1 MVVVSVEIR
10 FSLISIAGVVV
21 SGMDLAVVARSARDD
36 GFVDVAWRVV
46 VVIVD
51 VDVVVAVSVIGS
63 IDEDKIVVVSIVGNS
78 EDVVRMLVM
87 VVSVGCLDWMI
98 REPIAVPWAI
108 VVVVVSSIEFVISV
122 GCVLSSINEISDP
135 TVEPRLELSS
145 VSFLDVMTSIRSE
158 VFSKAVESSADAL
171 IFSDILFESMN

>member
-108 VVVVVSSIEFVISV
+108 VVVVVSWKWAIRFVVS
-122 GCVLSSINEISDP
+122 L
-135 TVEPRLELSS
+135 TRS
-145 VSFLDVMTSIRSE
+145 VSI
-158 VFSKAVESSADAL
+158 
-171 IFSDILFESMN
+171 

>member
-21 SGMDLAVVARSARDD
+21 SGMDLAVVDRSARDD
-36 GFVDVAWRVV
+36 GFVDVVWRVV

-63 IDEDKIVVVSIVGNS
+63 IDEDKIVVVSIAGNS

-108 VVVVVSSIEFVISV
+108 VVVVVSWKRAIRFVVS
-122 GCVLSSINEISDP
+122 L
-135 TVEPRLELSS
+135 TRS
-145 VSFLDVMTSIRSE
+145 VSI
-158 VFSKAVESSADAL
+158 
-171 IFSDILFESMN
+171 

>member
-36 GFVDVAWRVV
+36 GFVDVVWRVV

-63 IDEDKIVVVSIVGNS
+63 IDEDKIVVESIAGNS

-98 REPIAVPWAI
+98 CEPIAVPWAI
-108 VVVVVSSIEFVISV
+108 VVVVVSWKRAIRFVVS
-122 GCVLSSINEISDP
+122 L
-135 TVEPRLELSS
+135 TRS
-145 VSFLDVMTSIRSE
+145 VSI
-158 VFSKAVESSADAL
+158 
-171 IFSDILFESMN
+171 